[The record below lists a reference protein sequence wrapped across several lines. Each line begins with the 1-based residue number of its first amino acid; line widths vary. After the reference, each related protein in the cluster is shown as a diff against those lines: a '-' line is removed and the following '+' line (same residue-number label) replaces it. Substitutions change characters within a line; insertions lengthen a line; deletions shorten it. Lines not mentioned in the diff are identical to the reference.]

1 MTLSFHCLLNQCKEG
16 SQSRTRRKIEE
27 DDDIE
32 VSTYIYTNEPSTS
45 SGLRNDRDRRAKER
59 ATKKLMTNQPK
70 RPTTIVKGLFAEVL
84 RVGEEMNP
92 VTFELPPELQVKVI
106 LPGDDKSK

>member
-1 MTLSFHCLLNQCKEG
+1 MLNQCKEG
-16 SQSRTRRKIEE
+16 SQSRTRRQTDEEE
-27 DDDIE
+27 DSE
-32 VSTYIYTNEPSTS
+32 GSTYSYTNEPSTS
-45 SGLRNDRDRRAKER
+45 SGLWNDRDRRAKER
-59 ATKKLMTNQPK
+59 ATKKLMTNTPK
-70 RPTTIVKGLFAEVL
+70 RPTTKVMGLFAEVL

>member
-1 MTLSFHCLLNQCKEG
+1 MLNQCKEG
-16 SQSRTRRKIEE
+16 SQSRTRRKLEE
-27 DDDIE
+27 DDDTE
-32 VSTYIYTNEPSTS
+32 VSTYSYTNEPSTS
-45 SGLRNDRDRRAKER
+45 SGLSNDRDRRAKER
-59 ATKKLMTNQPK
+59 ASKKLMTNHPK
-70 RPTTIVKGLFAEVL
+70 RPKVTGLFAEVL